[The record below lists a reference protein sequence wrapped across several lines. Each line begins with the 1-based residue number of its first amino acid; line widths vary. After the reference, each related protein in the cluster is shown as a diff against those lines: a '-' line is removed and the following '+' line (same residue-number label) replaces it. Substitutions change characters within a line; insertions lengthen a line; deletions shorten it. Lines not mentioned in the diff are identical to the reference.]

1 MPDQAGDVIGAALAA
16 IGAEHHPGLA
26 RLEQLSR
33 PEHELKV
40 SCASS
45 TRPISVT
52 AKRNATLWGEGS
64 GTSRSAKKVL

>member
-1 MPDQAGDVIGAALAA
+1 MPDQAGDLAA

-33 PEHELKV
+33 PEHELNGQLRLLH
-40 SCASS
+40 AS
-45 TRPISVT
+45 ISVT